1 MEAIPEIFV
10 DRLGEVSLKHG
21 MIRIELVSL
30 SGAEPKVTHRLIMS
44 LPAFMQMLQAQHD
57 LVKRLEQT
65 GAIRAVRP
73 PADSEPTPDT
83 AAASLAPA
91 EPARR

>member
-1 MEAIPEIFV
+1 MKAIPEIFV

-65 GAIRAVRP
+65 GAIRAVRSP
-73 PADSEPTPDT
+73 PGSDAT
-83 AAASLAPA
+83 AAPVASDTTLG
-91 EPARR
+91 